1 MTTKRKNKI
10 SGWFRKIPLNIG
22 TFIFGALFVYM
33 VITVILYLTAD
44 HIQSYQVTA
53 GPLSNN
59 KTYTALAIREE
70 SVVNT
75 NAAGYI
81 TYYARENSKVGKSG
95 AVYTL
100 GDTPAQAA
108 VNELTEQDYAGIRS
122 SIAGFASTYDSD
134 NFYDVYNYKYELEG
148 SILQY
153 SGLQTDDS
161 TGNYADGQWTDNLPG
176 STGWYRCLYSGWLRR
191 DYSRSADGR
200 SFQ

>member
-134 NFYDVYNYKYELEG
+134 NFYDVYNYKYELDLFSSTVVFRRMTPRKLRRRPMDRQFTG
-148 SILQY
+148 QHRMVSLFIQWMATK
-153 SGLQTDDS
+153 GLQQIS
-161 TGNYADGQWTDNLPG
+161 
-176 STGWYRCLYSGWLRR
+176 
-191 DYSRSADGR
+191 
-200 SFQ
+200 